1 MADEQD
7 KVKDKAQHGSHWLLW
22 TLVWAFII
30 AAIIGMWA
38 VDDIFSP
45 EMLDA
50 NTVPAAVGK

>member
-7 KVKDKAQHGSHWLLW
+7 KEQGEKQPESHWLLW
-22 TLVWAFII
+22 TLVTVFII